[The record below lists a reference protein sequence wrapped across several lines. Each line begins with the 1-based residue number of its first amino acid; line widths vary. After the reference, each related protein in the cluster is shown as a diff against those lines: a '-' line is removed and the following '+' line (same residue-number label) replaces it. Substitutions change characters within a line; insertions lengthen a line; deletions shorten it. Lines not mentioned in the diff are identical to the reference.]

1 MHSVWDSVIYEYTD
15 GPRPPLSSD
24 QFDWFT
30 TEAQKLSD
38 KFPIDEKTI
47 LDGQFSTWSKE
58 NEKIAEET
66 VYPGFSDPVTDE
78 YKEKAIPI
86 LEERMMLGGRRL
98 YQIIVDIYGKSAEIS
113 PEMFLQ

>member
-1 MHSVWDSVIYEYTD
+1 MALVDHDYPKGDEGGNFEKVPDSHHDGVDNLHAIWDSVIYEYTD

-38 KFPIDEKTI
+38 KFPIDEETI

-86 LEERMMLGGRRL
+86 LE
-98 YQIIVDIYGKSAEIS
+98 
-113 PEMFLQ
+113 